1 MNIQDKKHGLIMS
14 IGENLK
20 RLRRDRGWTQGELA
34 KHCGIRLGQI
44 SKIERNDT
52 DPKLS
57 TIYAL
62 TKALG
67 CTPNSLLTDVSK
79 TSLDALIEIA
89 LERVQKLPADDKEH
103 LLAVIDK
110 YCIAQSLQHLL
121 ETNTVF
127 GMSFFEGKT
136 EELKP
141 VLTKEQKENV

>member
-1 MNIQDKKHGLIMS
+1 MS

-20 RLRRDRGWTQGELA
+20 RLRRDKGWTQSDLA
-34 KHCGIRLGQI
+34 DECGIRLGQI

-57 TIYAL
+57 TINAL
-62 TKALG
+62 TDALG
-67 CTPNSLLTDVSK
+67 CTPNSLLVDVEK
-79 TSLDALIEIA
+79 TSVNALLEIA
-89 LERVQKLPADDKEH
+89 LERIQNLPEEDKRH

-110 YCIAQSLQHLL
+110 YCIAHSLQHMI

-127 GMSFFEGKT
+127 EFSILNGKT

-141 VLTKEQKENV
+141 KEPKTEE